1 MNAFPPI
8 ADCLPH
14 RGPMLLVERIVA
26 STEEAIRVEAR
37 VDGAAWYAD
46 ADGAMPAWIGVELMA
61 QTTGAHI
68 GFQALMGI
76 AAARPGVLLGT
87 RRYTMQAPRFAAGS
101 RLVIDAERVLW
112 TEEGH
117 GAYAC
122 TIRLMVP
129 SGTDDT
135 DHGPTARRETPA
147 PEVLAEGV
155 IKVFQP
161 ADFAA
166 FSERS
171 KGE

>member
-1 MNAFPPI
+1 MTAFPSI

-14 RGPMLLVERIVA
+14 RGPMLLLDRILA
-26 STEEAIRVEAR
+26 SSADTIRVAAQ
-37 VDGAAWYAD
+37 VDAAAWYAD

-68 GFQALMGI
+68 GLLALMGT

-87 RRYTMQAPRFAAGS
+87 RRYTMQASRFAAATW
-101 RLVIDAERVLW
+101 LVIDAERVLW

-122 TIRLMVP
+122 TIRPLAQAPTLEATMD
-129 SGTDDT
+129 G
-135 DHGPTARRETPA
+135 GPDATIA
-147 PEVLAEGV
+147 VLAEGV

-171 KGE
+171 EGE

>member
-1 MNAFPPI
+1 
-8 ADCLPH
+8 
-14 RGPMLLVERIVA
+14 MLLLDRILA
-26 STEEAIRVEAR
+26 SSDETIRVAAQ

-68 GFQALMGI
+68 GLLALMGT

-87 RRYTMQAPRFAAGS
+87 RRYTMQTPRFAAAS
-101 RLVIDAERVLW
+101 WLVIDAERVLW

-122 TIRLMVP
+122 TIRPLG
-129 SGTDDT
+129 GTVTRASPCVGMPEATDT
-135 DHGPTARRETPA
+135 
-147 PEVLAEGV
+147 VLAEGV

-171 KGE
+171 EGE